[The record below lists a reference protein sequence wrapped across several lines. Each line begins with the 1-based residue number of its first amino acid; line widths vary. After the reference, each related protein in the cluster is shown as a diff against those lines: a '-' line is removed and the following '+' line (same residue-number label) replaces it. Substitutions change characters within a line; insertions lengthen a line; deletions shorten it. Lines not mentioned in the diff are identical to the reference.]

1 MIYFLF
7 KGIWRD
13 RSRSFF
19 PILVTALGVLLTVF
33 LSGFMQGVFN
43 DIIEQNARLETGHLK
58 LMSRAYAELASQKPN
73 DLALYEADS
82 LLARLRK
89 DYPELIWTPR
99 IRFGGLVDLANEQ
112 GETQAQGPANIT
124 ALNLSDPSLG
134 EAQRLNLQKSLL
146 KGQLP
151 QAPNEVLMGEGFA
164 QRLGIELGQSFSL
177 MGSTMEGSMSF
188 RNYKLVGVI
197 RFGVVAM
204 DRSSLIMNLADAEEF
219 LDMQDAAAEILGYF
233 KHNSYPAKRAKEIAE
248 AFNAAQADN
257 PDEFTPLMLSLREQN
272 SLGQYV
278 DYANNMSSLIIGIF
292 VLAMSIVLW
301 NMGLLG
307 GLRRYKEFGIR
318 LALGEAKGQIY
329 RSICLEALLIGFL
342 GSLIGTIVGLGLCY
356 YLQVYGIDLDGAL
369 DQSNVMMPAVFRAK
383 LTVELLYIGFLPGLL
398 ASLLGSML
406 AGLGIYKRS
415 TADLFKELEA

>member
-1 MIYFLF
+1 MIYFLL

-19 PILVTALGVLLTVF
+19 PILVTGMGVLLTVF

-58 LMSRAYAELASQKPN
+58 VMSRAYAELASQKPN

-82 LLARLRK
+82 LLAHLRQE
-89 DYPELIWTPR
+89 YPELIWTPR
-99 IRFGGLVDLANEQ
+99 IRFGGLVDLANAQ
-112 GETQAQGPANIT
+112 GETKAQGPANVT
-124 ALNLSDPSLG
+124 ALDLSTPSLG
-134 EAQRLNLQKSLL
+134 EAQRLNLQKSLY
-146 KGQLP
+146 KGRLP
-151 QAPNEVLMGEGFA
+151 EQPQEVLMGEEFA
-164 QRLGIELGQSFSL
+164 RRLGIELGQSFSL

-188 RNYKLVGVI
+188 RNYQLVGVI
-197 RFGVVAM
+197 RFGVQAM
-204 DRSSLIMNLADAEEF
+204 DRSSLIMNLADAEDF

-233 KHNSYPAKRAKEIAE
+233 KSNSYSAERAKSIAA
-248 AFNAAQADN
+248 AFNEKQAKN
-257 PDEFTPLMLSLREQN
+257 PDEFAPIMFSLRAQN
-272 SLGQYV
+272 NLGQYV
-278 DYANNMSSLIIGIF
+278 DYANNMSTLIIGIF

-329 RSICLEALLIGFL
+329 TALCIESLLIGGL
-342 GSLIGTIVGLGLCY
+342 GSFWGTLVGLGLCY
-356 YLQVYGIDLDGAL
+356 YLQLYGIDLDGAL
-369 DQSNVMMPAVFRAK
+369 EQSNVMMPSVFRAK
-383 LTVELLYIGFLPGLL
+383 LTVELLYIGFIPGLL

-406 AGLGIYKRS
+406 AGLGIYQRS
-415 TADLFKELEA
+415 TANLFKELEA

>member
-1 MIYFLF
+1 MIYFLL

-19 PILVTALGVLLTVF
+19 PILVTGMGVLLTVF

-58 LMSRAYAELASQKPN
+58 VMSRAYAELASQKPN

-82 LLARLRK
+82 LLAHLRQE
-89 DYPELIWTPR
+89 YPELIWTPR
-99 IRFGGLVDLANEQ
+99 IRFGGLVDLANAE
-112 GETQAQGPANIT
+112 GETQAQGPANVT
-124 ALNLSDPSLG
+124 ALDLSTPSLG
-134 EAQRLNLQKSLL
+134 EAQRLNLQKSLY
-146 KGQLP
+146 KGRLP
-151 QAPNEVLMGEGFA
+151 EQPQEVLMGEEFA
-164 QRLGIELGQSFSL
+164 RRLGIELGQRFSL

-188 RNYKLVGVI
+188 RNYRLVGLI

-204 DRSSLIMNLADAEEF
+204 DRSSLIMNLADAEGF

-233 KHNSYPAKRAKEIAE
+233 KHNSYSAERAKSIAA
-248 AFNAAQADN
+248 AFNASQADN
-257 PDEFTPLMLSLREQN
+257 PDEFAPIMLPLRAQN

-278 DYANNMSSLIIGIF
+278 DYANNMSTLIIGIF

-329 RSICLEALLIGFL
+329 AALCIESLLIGGL
-342 GSLIGTIVGLGLCY
+342 GSFWGTLVGLGLCY
-356 YLQVYGIDLDGAL
+356 YLQLYGIDLDGAL
-369 DQSNVMMPAVFRAK
+369 EQSNVMMPAVFRAK
-383 LTVELLYIGFLPGLL
+383 LTVELLYIGFIPGLL

-406 AGLGIYKRS
+406 AGLGIYQRS
-415 TADLFKELEA
+415 TANLFKELEA

>member
-1 MIYFLF
+1 MIYFLL

-19 PILVTALGVLLTVF
+19 PILVTAMGVLLTVF

-58 LMSRAYAELASQKPN
+58 VMSRAYAELSSQKPN

-82 LLARLRK
+82 LLAHLREE
-89 DYPELIWTPR
+89 YPELIWTPR
-99 IRFGGLVDLANEQ
+99 LRFGGLVDLANDQ
-112 GETQAQGPANIT
+112 GETQAQGPANVT
-124 ALNLSDPSLG
+124 ALDLSRPSLG
-134 EAQRLNLQKSLL
+134 EAQRLNLQKSLY
-146 KGQLP
+146 KGRLP
-151 QAPNEVLMGEGFA
+151 EQPQEVLMGEEFA
-164 QRLGIELGQSFSL
+164 RRLGIELGQSFSL

-188 RNYKLVGVI
+188 RNYQLVGVI

-204 DRSSLIMNLADAEEF
+204 DRSSLIMNLADAEDF
-219 LDMQDAAAEILGYF
+219 LDMQDAAAEVLGYF
-233 KHNSYPAKRAKEIAE
+233 KHNSYSAERAKSIAA

-257 PDEFTPLMLSLREQN
+257 PDEFAPIMLPLRAQN

-278 DYANNMSSLIIGIF
+278 DYANNMSTLVIGIF
-292 VLAMSIVLW
+292 VLVMSIVLW

-318 LALGEAKGQIY
+318 LALGEAKGRIY
-329 RSICLEALLIGFL
+329 AALCIESLLIGSL
-342 GSLIGTIVGLGLCY
+342 GSFWGTLVGLGLCY
-356 YLQVYGIDLDGAL
+356 YLQLYGIDLDGAL
-369 DQSNVMMPAVFRAK
+369 EQSNVMMPAVFRAK
-383 LTVELLYIGFLPGLL
+383 LTVELLYIGFIPGLL

-406 AGLGIYKRS
+406 AGLGIYQRS
-415 TADLFKELEA
+415 TANLFKELEA

>member
-1 MIYFLF
+1 MIYFLL

-19 PILVTALGVLLTVF
+19 PILVTAMGVLLTVF

-58 LMSRAYAELASQKPN
+58 VMSRAYAELSSQKPN

-82 LLARLRK
+82 LLVHLRQE
-89 DYPELIWTPR
+89 YPELIWTPR
-99 IRFGGLVDLANEQ
+99 LRFGGLVDLANAQ
-112 GETQAQGPANIT
+112 GETKAQGPANVM
-124 ALNLSDPSLG
+124 ALDLSTPSLG
-134 EAQRLNLQKSLL
+134 EAQRLNLQKSLY
-146 KGQLP
+146 KGRLP
-151 QAPNEVLMGEGFA
+151 EQPQEVLMGEEFA
-164 QRLGIELGQSFSL
+164 RRLGIELGQSFSL

-188 RNYKLVGVI
+188 RNYQLVGVI

-204 DRSSLIMNLADAEEF
+204 DRSSLIMNLADAEDF
-219 LDMQDAAAEILGYF
+219 LDMQDAAAEVLGYF
-233 KHNSYPAKRAKEIAE
+233 KHNSYSAERAKSIAA

-257 PDEFTPLMLSLREQN
+257 PDEFAPIMLPLRAQN

-278 DYANNMSSLIIGIF
+278 DYANNMSTLVIGIF
-292 VLAMSIVLW
+292 VLVMSIVLW

-318 LALGEAKGQIY
+318 LALGEAKGRIY
-329 RSICLEALLIGFL
+329 AALCIESLLIGSLGSFL
-342 GSLIGTIVGLGLCY
+342 GTLVGLGLCY
-356 YLQVYGIDLDGAL
+356 YLQLYGIDLDGAL
-369 DQSNVMMPAVFRAK
+369 EQSNVMMPAVFRAK
-383 LTVELLYIGFLPGLL
+383 LTVELLYIGFIPGLL

-406 AGLGIYKRS
+406 AGLGIYQRS
-415 TADLFKELEA
+415 TANLFKELEA

>member
-1 MIYFLF
+1 MIYFLL

-19 PILVTALGVLLTVF
+19 PILVTAMGVLLTVF

-58 LMSRAYAELASQKPN
+58 VMSRAYAELSSQKPN

-82 LLARLRK
+82 LLAHLREE
-89 DYPELIWTPR
+89 YPELIWTPR
-99 IRFGGLVDLANEQ
+99 LRFGGLVDLANDQ
-112 GETQAQGPANIT
+112 GETQAQGPANVT
-124 ALNLSDPSLG
+124 ALDLSRPSLG
-134 EAQRLNLQKSLL
+134 EAQRLNLQKSLY
-146 KGQLP
+146 KGRLP
-151 QAPNEVLMGEGFA
+151 EQPQEVLMGEEFA
-164 QRLGIELGQSFSL
+164 RRLGIELGQSFSL

-188 RNYKLVGVI
+188 RNYQLVGVI

-204 DRSSLIMNLADAEEF
+204 DRSSLIMNLADAEDF
-219 LDMQDAAAEILGYF
+219 LDMQDAAAEVLGYF
-233 KHNSYPAKRAKEIAE
+233 KHNSYSAERAKSIAA

-257 PDEFTPLMLSLREQN
+257 PDEFAPIMLPLRAQN

-278 DYANNMSSLIIGIF
+278 DYANNMSTLVIGIF
-292 VLAMSIVLW
+292 VLVMSIVLW

-318 LALGEAKGQIY
+318 LALGEAKGRIY
-329 RSICLEALLIGFL
+329 AALCIESLLIGSLGSFL
-342 GSLIGTIVGLGLCY
+342 GTLVGLGLCY
-356 YLQVYGIDLDGAL
+356 YLQLYGIDLDGAL
-369 DQSNVMMPAVFRAK
+369 EQSNVMMPAVFRAK
-383 LTVELLYIGFLPGLL
+383 LTVELLYIGFIPGLL

-406 AGLGIYKRS
+406 AGLGIYQRS
-415 TADLFKELEA
+415 TANLFKELEA

>member
-1 MIYFLF
+1 MIYFLL

-19 PILVTALGVLLTVF
+19 PILVTAMGVLLTVF

-58 LMSRAYAELASQKPN
+58 VMSRAYAELASQKPN

-82 LLARLRK
+82 LLAHLRQE
-89 DYPELIWTPR
+89 YPELIWTPR
-99 IRFGGLVDLANEQ
+99 LRFGGLVDLANAQ
-112 GETQAQGPANIT
+112 GETKAQGPANVT
-124 ALNLSDPSLG
+124 ALDLSTPSLG
-134 EAQRLNLQKSLL
+134 EAQRLNLQKSLY
-146 KGQLP
+146 KGRLP
-151 QAPNEVLMGEGFA
+151 EQPQEVLMGEEFA
-164 QRLGIELGQSFSL
+164 RRLGIELGQSFSL

-188 RNYKLVGVI
+188 RNYQLVGVI
-197 RFGVVAM
+197 RFGVVAI
-204 DRSSLIMNLADAEEF
+204 DRSSLIMNLADAEDF

-233 KHNSYPAKRAKEIAE
+233 KHNSYSVKQAKIIAE
-248 AFNAAQADN
+248 GFNAAQADN
-257 PDEFTPLMLSLREQN
+257 PDEFAPIMLSLRAQN
-272 SLGQYV
+272 NLGQYV
-278 DYANNMSSLIIGIF
+278 DYANNMSTLIIGIF

-329 RSICLEALLIGFL
+329 AALCIESLLIGGLGSFL
-342 GSLIGTIVGLGLCY
+342 GTLVGLGLCY
-356 YLQVYGIDLDGAL
+356 YLQLYGIDLDGAL
-369 DQSNVMMPAVFRAK
+369 EQSNVMMPSVFRAK
-383 LTVELLYIGFLPGLL
+383 LTVELLYIGFIPGLL

-406 AGLGIYKRS
+406 AGLGIYQRS
-415 TADLFKELEA
+415 TANLFKELEA

>member
-1 MIYFLF
+1 MIYFLL

-19 PILVTALGVLLTVF
+19 PILVTGMGVLLTVF

-58 LMSRAYAELASQKPN
+58 VMSRAYAELSSQKPN

-82 LLARLRK
+82 LLAHLRQE
-89 DYPELIWTPR
+89 YPELIWTPR
-99 IRFGGLVDLANEQ
+99 LRFGGLVDLANDQ
-112 GETQAQGPANIT
+112 GETQAQGPANVT
-124 ALNLSDPSLG
+124 ALDLSTPSLG
-134 EAQRLNLQKSLL
+134 EVQRLNLQKSLY
-146 KGQLP
+146 KGRLP
-151 QAPNEVLMGEGFA
+151 EQPQEVLMGEEFA
-164 QRLGIELGQSFSL
+164 RRLGIELGQSFSL
-177 MGSTMEGSMSF
+177 IGSTMEGSMSF
-188 RNYKLVGVI
+188 RNYQLVGVI

-204 DRSSLIMNLADAEEF
+204 DRSSLIMNLADAEDF

-233 KHNSYPAKRAKEIAE
+233 KHNSYSAERAKSIAA
-248 AFNAAQADN
+248 AFNASQADN
-257 PDEFTPLMLSLREQN
+257 RDEFAPIMLPLRAQN

-278 DYANNMSSLIIGIF
+278 DYANNMSTLIIGIF

-329 RSICLEALLIGFL
+329 AALCIESLLIGGL
-342 GSLIGTIVGLGLCY
+342 GSFWGTLVGLGLCY
-356 YLQVYGIDLDGAL
+356 YLQLYGIDLDGAL
-369 DQSNVMMPAVFRAK
+369 EQSNVMMPSVFRAK
-383 LTVELLYIGFLPGLL
+383 LTVELLYIGFIPGLL

-406 AGLGIYKRS
+406 AGLGIYQRS
-415 TADLFKELEA
+415 TANLFKELEA

>member
-1 MIYFLF
+1 MIYFLL

-19 PILVTALGVLLTVF
+19 PILVTAMGVLLTVF

-58 LMSRAYAELASQKPN
+58 VMSRAYAELSSQKPN

-82 LLARLRK
+82 LLAHLREE
-89 DYPELIWTPR
+89 YPELIWTPR
-99 IRFGGLVDLANEQ
+99 LRFGGLVDLANDQ
-112 GETQAQGPANIT
+112 GETQAQGPANVT
-124 ALNLSDPSLG
+124 ALDLSRPSLG
-134 EAQRLNLQKSLL
+134 EAQRLNLQKSLY
-146 KGQLP
+146 KGRLP
-151 QAPNEVLMGEGFA
+151 EQPQEVLMGEEFA
-164 QRLGIELGQSFSL
+164 RRLGIELGQSFSL

-188 RNYKLVGVI
+188 RNYQLVGVI

-204 DRSSLIMNLADAEEF
+204 DRSSLIMNLANAEDF
-219 LDMQDAAAEILGYF
+219 LDMQDAAAEVLGYF
-233 KHNSYPAKRAKEIAE
+233 KHNSYSAERAKSIAA

-257 PDEFTPLMLSLREQN
+257 PDEFAPIMLPLRAQN

-278 DYANNMSSLIIGIF
+278 DYANNMSTLVIGIF
-292 VLAMSIVLW
+292 VLVMSIVLW

-318 LALGEAKGQIY
+318 LALGEAKGRIY
-329 RSICLEALLIGFL
+329 AALCIESLLIGSL
-342 GSLIGTIVGLGLCY
+342 GSFWGTLVGLGLCY
-356 YLQVYGIDLDGAL
+356 YLQLYGIDLDGAL
-369 DQSNVMMPAVFRAK
+369 EQSNVMMPAVFRAK
-383 LTVELLYIGFLPGLL
+383 LTVELLYIGFIPGLL

-406 AGLGIYKRS
+406 AGLGIYQRS
-415 TADLFKELEA
+415 TANLFKELEA